1 MSGMKLKNIYRY
13 LAGSLILLG
22 VSSCLENDFPYPV
35 ERMYV
40 TGIVLEG
47 QIGNPVISNDE
58 MKVTVELSDTINIRK
73 AHIKEITVTEKG
85 VISIPQDTIVDL
97 SSPLKFNVSL
107 YQDYE
112 WTLTATQHTERNFRV
127 GDQVGE
133 AVFYEETREASVNVP
148 TSRGLFELEL
158 TELKLGPEGSTY
170 DGVDGL
176 PKLSWKREKE
186 YAHTTVRVQYKDFI
200 DEVWTLYVN
209 LTDIEVGTNY
219 VSAWTNVAWLN
230 GFGNEGSDMGYE
242 YKEAGSSRWIK
253 VDKDDIVFDKTT
265 FTARLIHLYPNTT
278 YVCRPY
284 SDDKYGDEVEFTTGS
299 ETQPENPGFEYTSGT
314 SPLLLY
320 GEGQNMWWD
329 TGNHGSATMNKNV
342 TTVDTK
348 LKHSGNQS
356 LLMSSQFVGLG
367 GFAGKFAA
375 GNLFAGKY
383 LKTDGTDGILGWGR
397 PFTDRPTA
405 LKVWVR
411 YTPGIVDYDSPGR
424 ISKGDTDKGT
434 IYIAIGDWKGM
445 TEGSETWPFVVK
457 TKNASSL
464 FSKDKGTVSG
474 EGIIA
479 YGEHVFEETYE
490 SENGGLKE
498 LTIPLNYE
506 DYGGY
511 QRIPSSI
518 IIVASASYYGDFFAG
533 STESKMWIDDIRLE
547 YDYE

>member
-1 MSGMKLKNIYRY
+1 MSGMKLKNICRY
-13 LAGSLILLG
+13 LAASLILLG

-176 PKLSWKREKE
+176 PKLSWKRESE

-329 TGNHGSATMNKNV
+329 TGNHGSSTMNKNV

-375 GNLFAGKY
+375 GNVFVGKY

-411 YTPGIVDYDSPGR
+411 YTPGTVDYDSPGR
-424 ISKGDTDKGT
+424 ISVGDTDKGN

-464 FSKDKGTVSG
+464 FSKDKGTYSG

-533 STESKMWIDDIRLE
+533 STKSKMWIDDVRLE